1 MARHGG
7 AGMIQRVRQQIQ
19 RILSIK
25 FVRDTITL
33 QAGKMV
39 LTAISVGAGILPP
52 ARVGQGISTACGRR

>member
-1 MARHGG
+1 
-7 AGMIQRVRQQIQ
+7 MIQRVRQQIQ